1 MNKPNP
7 RIIISG
13 GGTGGHIFPAL
24 SIANSLK
31 EICPEAEILFVGAEG
46 KMEMER
52 VPAAGYRII
61 GLPVA
66 GLQRSLSPKNLA
78 LPAKVMKSVRRA
90 GKLLGATVV
99 TFLCTAAIAAVI
111 MYVIVRFLPIFTVGG
126 YASAPLLW
134 SASHAGIPCLLQEQ
148 NSYAGLTNKILS
160 KRAARICTAYEGMER
175 FFPADRII
183 LTGNPIR
190 KEIAPATAAQ
200 REEGYQFYGLD
211 PQKKTLFVVGG
222 SLGCGT
228 LNRVMRD
235 WVEHRADKAD
245 YQVIWQCGKFYKNG
259 IDAFMAGRTVPN
271 LVYTDFIQ
279 RMDLAY
285 AVADLLV
292 SRAGAGTISEL
303 CVAGKAT
310 VFVPSPNVAEDHQT
324 HNAMALVGKDAA
336 LMVRD
341 AEADAK
347 LLDTV
352 EGLIHDDAKLAELEK
367 NILKLGKK
375 DASEVIAKE
384 VLKLVK

>member
-1 MNKPNP
+1 MNNP

-24 SIANSLK
+24 SIAGSIK
-31 EICPEAEILFVGAEG
+31 AICPEADILFVGAEG

-78 LPAKVMKSVRRA
+78 LPLKVVKSVRKA
-90 GKLLGATVV
+90 GQILQEFKPDV
-99 TFLCTAAIAAVI
+99 AVG
-111 MYVIVRFLPIFTVGG
+111 VGG

-134 SASHAGIPCLLQEQ
+134 SAQRKGIPCLIQEQ
-148 NSYAGLTNKILS
+148 NSYAGLTNKLLA
-160 KRAARICTAYEGMER
+160 KKAARICTAYEGMER
-175 FFPADRII
+175 FFPADRIL

-190 KEIAPATAAQ
+190 SEIAPATQAQ
-200 REEGYQFYGLD
+200 REEGYRFYGLD
-211 PQKKTLFVVGG
+211 PHKKTLFVVGG

-235 WVEHRADKAD
+235 WVEKRAARAD
-245 YQVIWQCGKFYKNG
+245 YQVIWQCGKFYKEG
-259 IDAFMAGRTVPN
+259 VDAFMASCKVPN
-271 LVYTDFIQ
+271 LFYTDFIK

-285 AVADLLV
+285 AVADLLI

-310 VFVPSPNVAEDHQT
+310 IFVPSPNVAEDHQT
-324 HNAMALVGKDAA
+324 HNAMALVNKDAA

-341 AEADAK
+341 AEADTS
-347 LLDTV
+347 LLDTA
-352 EGLIHDDAKLAELEK
+352 EGLLADDARLSDLER
-367 NILKLGKK
+367 NILKLGRK
-375 DASEVIAKE
+375 DASEVIARE
-384 VLKLVK
+384 VLNLVKK

>member
-1 MNKPNP
+1 MNKP

-31 EICPEAEILFVGAEG
+31 ELCPDAEILFVGAEG

-52 VPAAGYRII
+52 VPAAGYKII

-78 LPAKVMKSVRRA
+78 LPAKVIKSVRKA
-90 GKLLGATVV
+90 GDIIKEFKPDV
-99 TFLCTAAIAAVI
+99 AVG
-111 MYVIVRFLPIFTVGG
+111 VGG

-160 KRAARICTAYEGMER
+160 KRAACICTAYEGMER

-190 KEIAPATAAQ
+190 KEIAPATPEQ
-200 REEGYQFYGLD
+200 REEGYRFYGLD
-211 PQKKTLFVVGG
+211 PKKKTLFVVGG

-228 LNRVMRD
+228 LNRVMRT
-235 WVEHRADKAD
+235 WVEQRAATAD
-245 YQVIWQCGKFYKNG
+245 YQVIWQCGKYYKQG
-259 IDAFMAGRTVPN
+259 IDEFMAGRNVPN

-324 HNAMALVGKDAA
+324 HNAMALVNKDAA

-341 AEADAK
+341 AEAEAK

-352 EGLIHDDAKLAELEK
+352 EALLPDDARLAALQA
-367 NILKLGKK
+367 NILKLGRK

>member
-1 MNKPNP
+1 MNNP

-24 SIANSLK
+24 SIANSIK
-31 EICPEAEILFVGAEG
+31 EICPEAEILFVGASG

-66 GLQRSLSPKNLA
+66 GLQRSLSLKNLA
-78 LPAKVMKSVRRA
+78 LPFKVLQSVRKA
-90 GKLLGATVV
+90 GEILKEFKPDV
-99 TFLCTAAIAAVI
+99 AVG
-111 MYVIVRFLPIFTVGG
+111 VGG

-134 SASHAGIPCLLQEQ
+134 SASRKGIPCLLQEQ

-160 KRAARICTAYEGMER
+160 KKAARICTAYEGMER

-190 KEIAPATAAQ
+190 KEIAPATTAQ
-200 REEGYQFYGLD
+200 REEGYRFYGLD
-211 PQKKTLFVVGG
+211 PERKTLFVVGG

-228 LNRVMRD
+228 LNRVMKS
-235 WVEHRADKAD
+235 WVENRSGKAG
-245 YQVIWQCGKFYKNG
+245 YQVIWQCGRIYKPG
-259 IDAFMAGRTVPN
+259 IDEFMAGREVKN
-271 LVYTDFIQ
+271 LYYTDFIK

-324 HNAMALVGKDAA
+324 HNAMALVEKDAA

-341 AEADAK
+341 ADADGK

-352 EGLIHDDAKLAELEK
+352 EALLPDDARLAALEK
-367 NILKLGKK
+367 NILKLGRK
-375 DASEVIAKE
+375 DASEVIARE

>member
-1 MNKPNP
+1 MNKP

-31 EICPEAEILFVGAEG
+31 ELCPEAEILFVGAEG

-66 GLQRSLSPKNLA
+66 GLQRSLSLKNLS
-78 LPAKVMKSVRRA
+78 LPGKVMKSVGKA
-90 GKLLGATVV
+90 GEIIKEFKPDV
-99 TFLCTAAIAAVI
+99 AVG
-111 MYVIVRFLPIFTVGG
+111 VGG

-134 SASHAGIPCLLQEQ
+134 SASRAGIPCLIQEQ

-190 KEIAPATAAQ
+190 KEIAPATPEQ
-200 REEGYQFYGLD
+200 RQEGYRFYGLD

-235 WVEHRADKAD
+235 WVQNRAAKAG
-245 YQVIWQCGKFYKNG
+245 YQVIWQCGKAYKKG
-259 IDAFMAGRTVPN
+259 VDEFMAGRDVPN
-271 LVYTDFIQ
+271 LIYTDFIQ

-310 VFVPSPNVAEDHQT
+310 IFVPSPNVAEDHQT
-324 HNAMALVGKDAA
+324 HNAMALVGKNAA

-341 AEADAK
+341 ADADTQ

-352 EGLIHDDAKLAELEK
+352 ERLISDETRLLDLEK
-367 NILKLGKK
+367 NILRLGRK

-384 VLKLVK
+384 VLKLIK